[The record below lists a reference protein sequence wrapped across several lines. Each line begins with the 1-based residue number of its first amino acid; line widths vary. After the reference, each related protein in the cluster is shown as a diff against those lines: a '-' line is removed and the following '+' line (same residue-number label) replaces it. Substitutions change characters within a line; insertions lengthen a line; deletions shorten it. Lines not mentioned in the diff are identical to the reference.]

1 MLSDRTEDKRR
12 NEALRE
18 AVSAAEAANRA
29 KSTFLSS
36 MSHDIRTPM
45 NAIVGFATLASG
57 NMEDKEKVRDYLGK
71 ILSASNH
78 LLSLI
83 NDILDMSRIE
93 SGKIQLEETEVNL
106 SQVYRELETIVSAQV
121 SAKGLTLSM
130 EEWDVSDEN
139 VSCDKTRLNQVLLSL
154 LSNAIKFTPEGG
166 TVSLGLRQMP
176 GNQKSRGTYE
186 FRVRDNGIGMNPEFA
201 KKIFEP
207 FEQERTST
215 VSRIQGTGLGMAIS
229 KNIVDMMGGT
239 IEVRTEP
246 QNGAEFT
253 VRLPLTILEPQPEE
267 IPDFTGKRIL
277 LAEDNELNR
286 EIAVTI
292 LSQFGF
298 TVDPVVNGAEAVAR
312 LRSAP
317 QGTYDL
323 VIMDMQMPVMD
334 GCTATRLICE
344 THNPIPILA
353 MTANAFEE
361 DRKQALD
368 AGMDGFLTKPIVVSE
383 LVKAVGKAV
392 GKAVEKS

>member
-45 NAIVGFATLASG
+45 NAIMGFATLASG

-246 QNGAEFT
+246 QKGAEFT
-253 VRLPLTILEPQPEE
+253 VRLPL
-267 IPDFTGKRIL
+267 
-277 LAEDNELNR
+277 
-286 EIAVTI
+286 TI

-323 VIMDMQMPVMD
+323 VIMVHRHPPD
-334 GCTATRLICE
+334 L
-344 THNPIPILA
+344 
-353 MTANAFEE
+353 
-361 DRKQALD
+361 
-368 AGMDGFLTKPIVVSE
+368 
-383 LVKAVGKAV
+383 
-392 GKAVEKS
+392 